1 MNNFWIKFLL
11 VMLCIFI
18 TNNIYAS
25 KLISNEE
32 VRVQVLSMIESLKP
46 TLPQQVDKNTTWFDM
61 KPFGVRGLEY
71 FYKVNMTKEQISKI
85 PNVQTALNN
94 MQVKQYCTTS
104 GLEGFRDEF
113 VEMKWSYIDKNNE
126 NIFSLRANPN
136 DCK

>member
-32 VRVQVLSMIESLKP
+32 VRVQVSLVIESTKP
-46 TLPQQVDKNTTWFDM
+46 TLPQQVDKNTTWFDV

-71 FYKVNMTKEQISKI
+71 FYKLNMSKEQILDI
-85 PNVQTALNN
+85 PDIQTVLND
-94 MQVKQYCTTS
+94 MQVKQYCTTPAIYWY
-104 GLEGFRDEF
+104 RDEF

-126 NIFSLRANPN
+126 NIFSLSANPN